1 MSTTTMAKIRTYLG
15 MAPNAPLDDVN
26 AELDHRTTANK
37 EGADAGL
44 PSRSE
49 RGATEATEEQ
59 SPAAE
64 QSAAEESA
72 TLATQIVTL
81 VGQEVSAAIEP
92 LNATISS
99 LTEANTALTARIAA
113 LEATETAEESGG
125 EKEATETGADLPVY
139 ARNPINERIAARLS
153 GK

>member
-1 MSTTTMAKIRTYLG
+1 MAKIRTYLG

-26 AELDHRTTANK
+26 AELDTRTAAN
-37 EGADAGL
+37 EQGADAG
-44 PSRSE
+44 
-49 RGATEATEEQ
+49 ATEGTEEQ

-92 LNATISS
+92 LNATIAS

-113 LEATETAEESGG
+113 LEATETDQETGG
-125 EKEATETGADLPVY
+125 ETEAAETGADAPAY
-139 ARNPINERIAARLS
+139 TSNPINQRIAAHLS